1 MNGADSLPNR
11 LAKIMT
17 TPCVAAL
24 QYFYLNKTISLT
36 TALSLAAVCVGVG
49 LTNTSSS
56 STTTALGA
64 SIATAAFTVTA
75 FYQVWIGKKMKD
87 FAVSS
92 PQLLL
97 NQAPISVLLLAFLAP
112 WFDTAPDVSK
122 IPRDT
127 VVALFL
133 SGLAAASLV
142 RTMKSSHSLFELCNL
157 SERAEIARC

>member
-1 MNGADSLPNR
+1 
-11 LAKIMT
+11 MT

-24 QYFYLNKTISLT
+24 QYLYLSKSITLT
-36 TALSLAAVCVGVG
+36 TALSLAAVCIGVS

-56 STTTALGA
+56 SHTTALGV
-64 SIATAAFTVTA
+64 SIAIAAFTVTA
-75 FYQVWIGKKMKD
+75 FYQVWIGKKIKD

-97 NQAPISVLLLAFLAP
+97 NQAPISVLLLAFLVP
-112 WFDTAPDVSK
+112 WCDTVPDLSR

-127 VVALFL
+127 VVALGL

-142 RTMKSSHSLFELCNL
+142 CLIRSYYLKYP
-157 SERAEIARC
+157 RR

>member
-1 MNGADSLPNR
+1 
-11 LAKIMT
+11 MT
-17 TPCVAAL
+17 TPCVAIL
-24 QYFYLNKTISLT
+24 QYFFLSKSISVQ
-36 TALSLAAVCVGVG
+36 TALALAAVCVGVG

-56 STTTALGA
+56 ANTTAFGA
-64 SIATAAFTVTA
+64 SIAIAAFTVTA

-97 NQAPISVLLLAFLAP
+97 NQAPISVLLLAFMVP
-112 WFDTAPDVSK
+112 FFDTVPDVQS

-127 VVALFL
+127 IVALFL

-142 RTMKSSHSLFELCNL
+142 SRLKAYGRRS
-157 SERAEIARC
+157 